1 MEIKKVSKKA
11 KKELKGFTRGFKKFI
26 ARGNIIDLAVA
37 LVIGGAFGKIVTS
50 FVNDII
56 LPPIGLVLGGV
67 KFSELSAHI
76 GNNVYI
82 NYGNFIQMIIEF
94 IVISFAIYLGFYFV
108 FRKRRIEENLK
119 KQQPVAVPAD
129 IQLLT
134 EIRDLLKEEKTEE
147 NILGDE

>member
-1 MEIKKVSKKA
+1 MEMKKVSKKA
-11 KKELKGFTRGFKKFI
+11 RKELKGFARGFKEFI
-26 ARGNIIDLAVA
+26 SRGNIIDLAVA

-94 IVISFAIYLGFYFV
+94 VVIALAIYLGFYFV
-108 FRKRRIEENLK
+108 FRKR
-119 KQQPVAVPAD
+119 
-129 IQLLT
+129 
-134 EIRDLLKEEKTEE
+134 
-147 NILGDE
+147 